1 MADSEKTRMT
11 NYIKKSIDIDMNN
24 VREMADHYRNL
35 DEISKLISKEMSILK
50 KNLIEANVNEY
61 FLEDEQKVVLQEGA
75 KITGINPYKIRKD
88 ERISDSDFMRMV
100 SISETSIKD
109 TLKKGT
115 EYDWD
120 PNEIQALIESAKQF
134 YGNKNP
140 SVRVSKITKKE
151 LEEMA

>member
-88 ERISDSDFMRMV
+88 ERILIRFEKMN
-100 SISETSIKD
+100 
-109 TLKKGT
+109 
-115 EYDWD
+115 EY
-120 PNEIQALIESAKQF
+120 LIL
-134 YGNKNP
+134 
-140 SVRVSKITKKE
+140 I
-151 LEEMA
+151 L